1 MAEADPSGTKPTVKI
16 INVHEAKTHLSR
28 LLDRARAG
36 EEIVISKANKPYAK
50 LIPFDPRPRRQPG
63 GLTGALP
70 QSFFDPLP
78 DAEMIG
84 LTGR

>member
-1 MAEADPSGTKPTVKI
+1 MSEADPLATKPVAKV

-28 LLDRARAG
+28 LLDRAQAG

-50 LIPFDPRPRRQPG
+50 LVPFDPKPRRQPG
-63 GLTGALP
+63 GLTGTLP

-78 DAEMIG
+78 DDEMIG
-84 LTGR
+84 LIER